1 MTTAAGRSVVQLKN
15 KLHTEITKHSCIYA
29 ASKTCVFNCI
39 ANSWSPIGPISA
51 IKDCNVKC
59 SDLPPI
65 IVSLCMQTRM
75 KLTDQTLWLF
85 TLSLIEVVWD
95 PNYELKLSLRY
106 NPIDYQNNRSFI
118 WLWSLRKRHKCAQTC
133 WNILIDISKLVD

>member
-1 MTTAAGRSVVQLKN
+1 MTTATDRSLVQLKN
-15 KLHTEITKHSCIYA
+15 KLHKEITKYYCIYA
-29 ASKTCVFNCI
+29 ASNTCFLNYFS
-39 ANSWSPIGPISA
+39 NSWSPICPISA
-51 IKDCNVKC
+51 IKDCNFKC

-95 PNYELKLSLRY
+95 LWSITPLTSKTTGA
-106 NPIDYQNNRSFI
+106 FI
-118 WLWSLRKRHKCAQTC
+118 WLWALGTVTNTHKYADT
-133 WNILIDISKLVD
+133 